1 MAIILLAVVSAVP
14 PALSSFSGAQ
24 QMACIAEVGDGAWVE
39 IFAHKLSYWIACTV
53 GATIEVYDGP
63 VVYLT
68 A

>member
-1 MAIILLAVVSAVP
+1 
-14 PALSSFSGAQ
+14 
-24 QMACIAEVGDGAWVE
+24 MACIAEVGDGAWVE